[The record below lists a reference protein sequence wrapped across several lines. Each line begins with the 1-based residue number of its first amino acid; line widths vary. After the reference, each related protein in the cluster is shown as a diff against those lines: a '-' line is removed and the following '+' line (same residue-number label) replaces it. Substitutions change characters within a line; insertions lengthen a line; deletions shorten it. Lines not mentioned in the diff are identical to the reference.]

1 MTIEDKGRNI
11 IEARASG
18 VANTT
23 RNLIY
28 SSLNH
33 RNRRPPHFQP
43 PRMRL
48 HEPISKWLIGN
59 VICVTLVMP
68 RWLETNLHVKAI
80 NESLRP
86 SLNPLSQIR
95 WTISDATLSAARMRS
110 ETCTQLCNWMS
121 AIDIACWYI
130 RWDVFSSPTRAF
142 RDAHAMPSKA
152 LASLL
157 SRRLGD
163 GYCLKLRLKQAY
175 QRWKINYLQVGY
187 Q

>member
-80 NESLRP
+80 NEVIEAITQSTLPNKTDYLRC
-86 SLNPLSQIR
+86 NFIR
-95 WTISDATLSAARMRS
+95 CKNALGNLHTIM
-110 ETCTQLCNWMS
+110 QL
-121 AIDIACWYI
+121 D
-130 RWDVFSSPTRAF
+130 
-142 RDAHAMPSKA
+142 
-152 LASLL
+152 
-157 SRRLGD
+157 
-163 GYCLKLRLKQAY
+163 
-175 QRWKINYLQVGY
+175 VGY
-187 Q
+187 RHRLLIHPLRCLQLSNKSLPGCTCNA